1 VSAWAPAAAGPPWE
15 WPISST
21 GTSELPAARSTKIE
35 PAKDVASAADSAV
48 ERARTPADD
57 DLQPPGIDE
66 VVVLDYGGQY
76 SQLIA
81 RRVRECGVFSELLPH
96 HVGAAEVARRRPKG
110 VILSGGPASV
120 YADGAPPLDPALLEL
135 GVPVLGICYG
145 MQLIALKLGGRVQG
159 AEVGEFG
166 RSQLTVSEPGR
177 LLAGTPAEQTCWMSH
192 RDTVFAP
199 PPGFEALA
207 ASTASPVAA
216 FESAQ
221 RGIYGIQ
228 FHPEVVHTPYGQQV
242 LTNFLTEICGCDQD
256 WSAASVIEDQIA
268 RIRAQVGEGRAI
280 CGLSGGVD
288 SSVAALLVHRAI
300 GDRLTCVFVDHGLMR
315 KNEGAQVVAAFRDH
329 FKVPLVAVDA
339 EDRFLDK
346 LEGVS
351 DPERKR
357 KIIGAEFIR
366 VFEEEA
372 ARLDDVE
379 FLVQGTLYSDV
390 IESGGG
396 TGAATIKSH
405 HNVGGLPEDLRFQLV
420 EPLRALFKDEV
431 RAVGAELG
439 LPERLVWRQPF
450 PGPGLAIRVVGGEAT
465 KERLAILREADAIL
479 QEEIRGAGLYRDLWQ
494 SFCVL
499 PDIRTV
505 GVQGDER
512 TYGHVIAI
520 RAVTSDDAM
529 TADWARLPYDLLE
542 QIASRMINEIRPVG
556 RVVLDIT
563 SKPPGTIEWE

>member
-1 VSAWAPAAAGPPWE
+1 VTDLQSLGHG
-15 WPISST
+15 SS
-21 GTSELPAARSTKIE
+21 LPADQSIE
-35 PAKDVASAADSAV
+35 ELEA
-48 ERARTPADD
+48 ARTVAN
-57 DLQPPGIDE
+57 DE

-81 RRVRECGVFSELLPH
+81 RRVRELGVFSELLPH
-96 HVGAAEVARRRPKG
+96 HVGVEEVVKRKPKG
-110 VILSGGPASV
+110 LILSGGPASV
-120 YADGAPPLDPALLEL
+120 YAEGAPRLDPALLEL
-135 GVPVLGICYG
+135 GIPVFGICYG
-145 MQLIALKLGGRVQG
+145 MQAIVLTLGGEVKG
-159 AEVGEFG
+159 AEIGEFG
-166 RSQLTVSEPGR
+166 RSRLTVTEPGR
-177 LLAGTPAEQTCWMSH
+177 ILAGTPEDQACWMSH

-199 PPGFEALA
+199 PEGFTALA
-207 ASTASPVAA
+207 SSTESPVAA
-216 FESAQ
+216 LENVD
-221 RGIYGIQ
+221 RDIYGIQ
-228 FHPEVVHTPYGQQV
+228 FHPEVVHTPYGQHIM
-242 LTNFLTEICGCDQD
+242 TTFLEEICECERT
-256 WSAASVIEDQIA
+256 WSAASIIDEQIN
-268 RIRAQVGEGRAI
+268 RIRAQVGDGKVV

-300 GDRLTCVFVDHGLMR
+300 GDQLTCVFVDHGLMR
-315 KNEGAQVVAAFRDH
+315 KNEGEQVISAFRDT

-339 EDRFLDK
+339 EDRFLSRLAGK
-346 LEGVS
+346 S
-351 DPERKR
+351 DPEEKR
-357 KIIGAEFIR
+357 KAIGAEFIR

-372 ARLDDVE
+372 AKLGDAK

-405 HNVGGLPEDLRFQLV
+405 HNVGGLPDDLEFELV

-450 PGPGLAIRVVGGEAT
+450 PGPGLAIRIVGGEAT
-465 KERLAILREADAIL
+465 KERLDTLRNCDFIL
-479 QEEIRGAGLYRDLWQ
+479 QDEIRKAGLYRELWQ

-512 TYGHVIAI
+512 TYGYVVAI

-542 QIASRMINEIRPVG
+542 TIASRMINEVREVN